1 MKPLKNKFFV
11 PLVTL
16 GDGSLEQFRELERGL
31 RAFPELYKKAL
42 VRVLTRVGTGVR
54 KDGVAV
60 VTKRYTLKQAKVRAA
75 FKTRNPSFSNPRVHI
90 YVSGP
95 RALHL
100 SDWDARQGQNGV
112 SARIRKDTPKSFI
125 RSAFIVPGK
134 NSGKPIVFRRVGTSR
149 KDIKAV
155 YSTTGLE
162 ILANA
167 RIVKVIMKGANRRL
181 INETKSNLKFFLEKA
196 GVTL

>member
-1 MKPLKNKFFV
+1 MAGKYFL

-16 GDGSLEQFRELERGL
+16 GGGSLEQFRALERAL
-31 RAFPELYKKAL
+31 RAFPKLYTQAL
-42 VRVLTRVGTGVR
+42 VRVLKRVGDGVR
-54 KDGVAV
+54 TDGVAV

-90 YVSGP
+90 TASGP

-100 SDWDARQGQNGV
+100 SDWDAKQGRDGV

-162 ILANA
+162 ILSNP
-167 RIVKVIMKGANRRL
+167 RVVKVIMKGANRRL
-181 INETKSNLKFFLEKA
+181 LSEAKRNLEFFLEKA

>member
-1 MKPLKNKFFV
+1 MKPVKNKFFV

-16 GDGSLEQFRELERGL
+16 GDGALEQFRNLERSL
-31 RAFPELYKKAL
+31 RAFPEMYKQAL
-42 VRVLTRVGTGVR
+42 VRVLARVGAGVR
-54 KDGVAV
+54 KDGVAF
-60 VTKRYTLKQAKVRAA
+60 VTKRYCLKKVKVRAA

-100 SDWDARQGQNGV
+100 TDWDAKQGQNGV

-125 RSAFIVPGK
+125 RSAFIASGK

-167 RIVKVIMKGANRRL
+167 RVVKVIMKGANRRL
-181 INETKSNLKFFLEKA
+181 LTETKRNLIFFLEKA

>member
-1 MKPLKNKFFV
+1 MANKFFL

-16 GDGSLEQFRELERGL
+16 GDGNLEQFRDLERGL
-31 RAFPELYKKAL
+31 RAFPKLYKQAL
-42 VRVLTRVGTGVR
+42 VRVLKRVGDGVR
-54 KDGVAV
+54 TDGVTV
-60 VTKRYTLKQAKVRAA
+60 VMKRYTLKQANIRAA
-75 FKTRNPSFSNPRVHI
+75 FKTRNPSFSKPEVHI
-90 YVSGP
+90 TASGP

-100 SDWDARQGQNGV
+100 SDWGARQGRDGV

-134 NSGKPIVFRRVGTSR
+134 NSGKPIVFRRVDSGR
-149 KDIKAV
+149 LPIKAV

-162 ILANA
+162 ILGNA

-181 INETKSNLKFFLEKA
+181 INETKRNLEYFLGKT

>member
-1 MKPLKNKFFV
+1 MAGKYFV

-16 GDGSLEQFRELERGL
+16 GDGTLSQFRDLERGL
-31 RAFPELYKKAL
+31 RAFPKLYKQAL
-42 VRVLTRVGTGVR
+42 VHVLMRVRDGVR
-54 KDGVAV
+54 TDGVAA
-60 VTKRYTLKQAKVRAA
+60 VTKRYTLNSKKVRAA
-75 FKTRNPSFSNPRVHI
+75 FHVNKPHFSKPFTHI
-90 YVSGP
+90 YVRGP

-100 SDWDARQGQNGV
+100 ADWDAKQGRDGV

-162 ILANA
+162 ILGNA
-167 RIVKVIMKGANRRL
+167 RIVKVIMKGASRRM
-181 INETKSNLKFFLEKA
+181 INQARHSLKNFLEKA